1 MGIKSTVAESWTRD
15 LIYVISC
22 LILHKNAYCWYSKE
36 SSRRD
41 DSLEYQQLIF
51 YSGEREIIENVH
63 KKCAYREYCYRVTI
77 DGFSW
82 SQA

>member
-1 MGIKSTVAESWTRD
+1 MGIKSTVAEPWTSD
-15 LIYVISC
+15 LIYVIFC
-22 LILHKNAYCWYSKE
+22 LILHKMHIVGTLKNRLRETILLSTINWNPTQGKE
-36 SSRRD
+36 K
-41 DSLEYQQLIF
+41 LLKMCT
-51 YSGEREIIENVH
+51 